1 MSAAVTQSKPNGI
14 PTPAELG
21 FNPAELRQKY
31 AEERAKR
38 LRADGNNQYQEIT
51 GEHAHYNADPYVK
64 PGFTR
69 PALHEESRANLPAIL
84 EHRTGLERQGAQD
97 FRGSSRQDS
106 PNRRRGSGGVVA
118 RAGPAALPRARQP

>member
-31 AEERAKR
+31 AEEREKR

-51 GEHAHYNADPYVK
+51 GEHAHYNADPYVE

-69 PALHEESRANLPAIL
+69 PALHEELDVVIVGGAAAEGGDHQPAYYREGRGFWRDLVLEPLSRRP
-84 EHRTGLERQGAQD
+84 
-97 FRGSSRQDS
+97 
-106 PNRRRGSGGVVA
+106 V
-118 RAGPAALPRARQP
+118 

>member
-14 PTPAELG
+14 RTPAELG

-69 PALHEESRANLPAIL
+69 PALHEELDAVIV
-84 EHRTGLERQGAQD
+84 GAG
-97 FRGSSRQDS
+97 FRGLLAAARLQNAGITNIRIIEKGVDFGASRY
-106 PNRRRGSGGVVA
+106 G
-118 RAGPAALPRARQP
+118 